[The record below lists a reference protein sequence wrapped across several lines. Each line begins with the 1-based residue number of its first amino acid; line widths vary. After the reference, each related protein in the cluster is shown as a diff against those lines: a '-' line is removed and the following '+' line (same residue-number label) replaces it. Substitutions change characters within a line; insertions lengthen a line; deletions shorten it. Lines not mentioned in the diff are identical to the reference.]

1 MTMMKS
7 IFATALLVLSAQVSA
22 QMMNIVY
29 TPDFP
34 NADTTAEQ
42 EQKTK

>member
-1 MTMMKS
+1 MMKS
-7 IFATALLVLSAQVSA
+7 IFAVVVLALSAQVSA

-34 NADTTAEQ
+34 VQETAPEQ
-42 EQKTK
+42 EQQAK

>member
-1 MTMMKS
+1 MMKS
-7 IFATALLVLSAQVSA
+7 IFAAALLALSAQVSA

-34 NADTTAEQ
+34 VEETAPEQ
-42 EQKTK
+42 EQEAK

>member
-1 MTMMKS
+1 MMKS
-7 IFATALLVLSAQVSA
+7 IFAAALLALSAQVSA

-34 NADTTAEQ
+34 AETTASEQ
-42 EQKTK
+42 EQQAK